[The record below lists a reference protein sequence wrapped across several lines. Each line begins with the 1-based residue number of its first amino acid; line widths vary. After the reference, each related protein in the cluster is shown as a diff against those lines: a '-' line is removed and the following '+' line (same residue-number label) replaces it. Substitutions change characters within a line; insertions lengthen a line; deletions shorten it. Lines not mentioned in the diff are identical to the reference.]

1 MTPLGWVCVAVAA
14 ALLMVQSSGQ
24 ETGLVRD
31 LQVQSSGQETGL
43 VRETSGRQVRTV
55 PAPPQGECVHITGGG
70 TSGVHFYVC
79 CNNCDE
85 SGGNPTCDRTTYQG
99 ASAGRY
105 CGHCGAD
112 EGNGK
117 WDLHHFKCGGC
128 AGQSQVQETCNK
140 EYAWVFPGTCWVW
153 SSCFKNRCKKRFQQK
168 ARSLD
173 TDEPFCGDNTCD
185 PGETDTTCP
194 YDCCP
199 VINSDTCTRNNGTC
213 PPVCCS
219 EPGCCKTSGSPTV
232 KGDRVVVLAAISVV
246 AFAFTGFSWLFNF

>member
-1 MTPLGWVCVAVAA
+1 
-14 ALLMVQSSGQ
+14 SSGRQ
-24 ETGLVRD
+24 TEP
-31 LQVQSSGQETGL
+31 

-117 WDLHHFKCGGC
+117 LELQHFKCGGC

-140 EYAWVFPGTCWVW
+140 EYSWVFPGACWVW
-153 SSCFKNRCKKRFQQK
+153 SIFFKNRCNKRFQQK

-173 TDEPFCGDNTCD
+173 SDAPFCGDNTCD
-185 PGETDTTCP
+185 PGETDITCP
-194 YDCCP
+194 FDCCP
-199 VINSDTCTRNNGTC
+199 VTNPDTCVRNSPTC
-213 PPVCCS
+213 PPECCS
-219 EPGCCKTSGSPTV
+219 KPGCCKTSKSPTV

-246 AFAFTGFSWLFNF
+246 AFAFTGFSRPFNF